1 MPNTEEVARND
12 SDIEEIAAWDPNN
25 VTITDNKP
33 RIKLSVDFNQK
44 VKAANKIKKKYRKK
58 TIGKLNSGN
67 NVSRKWL
74 KNAGYLDTKDQDS
87 INYMFVSPKGVRQNE
102 IPHDAGHFVHTEIES
117 TDFKKSN
124 LASKMLSDKKQ

>member
-1 MPNTEEVARND
+1 MAGND

-44 VKAANKIKKKYRKK
+44 VKAANKIKKKHRKK

-102 IPHDAGHFVHTEIES
+102 IPHNAGHFIRTEIES
-117 TDFKKSN
+117 MDFKKSN
-124 LASKMLSDKKQ
+124 LPSKMLSDKKQ